1 MKEEKEIKLDLS
13 KFSILD
19 QNIIQIVLSEPC
31 ISNTELANRLG
42 KNRMTIATHRNSE
55 AVQAV
60 LNEIK
65 ENDIERFME
74 LRKQA
79 LERAELLMKSDNE
92 QVAASVCKEF
102 IKSIMP
108 TQIEHSG
115 NIPISIIIEGVKSED
130 SDS

>member
-60 LNEIK
+60 LNEVK

-115 NIPISIIIEGVKSED
+115 NIPISITIEDVKPEY